1 MLFSNSAMK
10 NIFIKTLLLLFMLL
24 FPAIAFSTTDY
35 SRDTGKSCLACHV
48 DPAGGGKL
56 TAEGEAYK
64 NELQSKGLY
73 RPLSPAMHFVRFIM
87 GYVHAMT
94 AVLWFGTILYVH
106 ILLKPAYASRGLPKG
121 ELTLGWLSI
130 TIMLITG
137 ALLTI
142 AKIPSWNMLFN
153 TRFGILLLIKIALFL
168 IMAATAT
175 TVTFFIG
182 PRLKKRQE
190 LSIQNKRDMTLTE
203 FAHFDGK
210 DGMPA
215 YVAYDGNIYDVTNSR
230 LWQEGNH
237 MRKHLPGFDLT
248 DAIKIA
254 PHGEDKILS
263 MPLVGKLLAG
273 ERKRPFHERLFFFL
287 AYMSLV
293 LTFVVIFIISLWNWW

>member
-1 MLFSNSAMK
+1 MK
-10 NIFIKTLLLLFMLL
+10 RSLIKIIIPFFILL
-24 FPAIAFSTTDY
+24 FPAAAFSTIGY
-35 SRDTGKSCLACHV
+35 SKDTGKSCQVCHI
-48 DPAGGGKL
+48 DPAGGRSL
-56 TAEGEAYK
+56 TQEGGAYK

-73 RPLSPAMHFVRFIM
+73 RPLSPTRHFVRFII

-137 ALLTI
+137 TLLTI
-142 AKIPSWNMLFN
+142 AKIPSWNMLLH

-168 IMAATAT
+168 VMVATAA

-190 LSIQNKRDMTLTE
+190 LTLQHKQDRTSEE
-203 FAHFDGK
+203 FAQFDGK
-210 DGMPA
+210 DGRPA
-215 YVAYDGNIYDVTNSR
+215 YVAYKGNIYDVTNSR
-230 LWQEGNH
+230 LWQAGNH
-237 MRKHLPGFDLT
+237 MRKHLAGFDLT

-254 PHGEDKILS
+254 PHSEEKILS
-263 MPLVGKLLAG
+263 MPFVAKLLSG
-273 ERKRPFHERLFFFL
+273 ERKMPFHERLFFFL
-287 AYMSLV
+287 AYMSLA
-293 LTFVVIFIISLWNWW
+293 LTFIIIFIISLWNWW

>member
-1 MLFSNSAMK
+1 MLFSNSTMK
-10 NIFIKTLLLLFMLL
+10 NIFIKSLLLLFILL
-24 FPAIAFSTTDY
+24 FPNSAFSTPDY
-35 SRDTGKSCLACHV
+35 SKDTGKSCQVCHV
-48 DPAGGGKL
+48 DSAGGRRL
-56 TAEGEAYK
+56 TTEGNAYK
-64 NELQSKGLY
+64 NELQAKGLY
-73 RPLSPAMHFVRFIM
+73 RPLSSTMHFIRFIM

-106 ILLKPAYASRGLPKG
+106 ILLKPAYASKGLPRG

-137 ALLTI
+137 TLLTI
-142 AKIPSWNMLFN
+142 AKAPSLNMLFS

-168 IMAATAT
+168 VMAATAT

-190 LSIQNKRDMTLTE
+190 LSVQHKQDMTLAE
-203 FAHFDGK
+203 FAQFDGK
-210 DGMPA
+210 DGRPA
-215 YVAYDGNIYDVTNSR
+215 YVAYNGNIYDVTNSM
-230 LWQEGNH
+230 LWQGGNH

-254 PHGEDKILS
+254 PHGEEKILS
-263 MPLVGKLLAG
+263 MPLVGKLLAC

>member
-1 MLFSNSAMK
+1 MK
-10 NIFIKTLLLLFMLL
+10 NIFIKPLFLLFILL
-24 FPAIAFSTTDY
+24 FPANAFSTPDY
-35 SRDTGKSCLACHV
+35 SRDTGKPCLACHI
-48 DPAGGGKL
+48 DPAGGGRL
-56 TAEGEAYK
+56 TTEGNAYK
-64 NELQSKGLY
+64 NELQAKGLY
-73 RPLSPAMHFVRFIM
+73 RPLSSTMHFIRFIM

-137 ALLTI
+137 TLLAI
-142 AKIPSWNMLFN
+142 VKVPSWNMLFS

-168 IMAATAT
+168 VMAATDT
-175 TVTFFIG
+175 TVAFIIG
-182 PRLKKRQE
+182 PKLKTWRE
-190 LSIQNKRDMTLTE
+190 LRIQHKQDMTLTE
-203 FAHFDGK
+203 FAQFDGK
-210 DGMPA
+210 DGRPA
-215 YVAYDGNIYDVTNSR
+215 YVAYKGNIYDVTNSR

-254 PHGEDKILS
+254 PHGEENILS

-287 AYMSLV
+287 AYMSLA
-293 LTFVVIFIISLWNWW
+293 LSFVVIFIISI

>member
-1 MLFSNSAMK
+1 MRRRLIKVIIPFF
-10 NIFIKTLLLLFMLL
+10 IFL
-24 FPAIAFSTTDY
+24 FPAIAFSTVDY
-35 SRDTGKSCLACHV
+35 SKNTGKSCIACHV
-48 DPAGGGKL
+48 DPVGGGRL
-56 TAEGEAYK
+56 AAEGEAYK
-64 NELQSKGLY
+64 NELLAKGLY
-73 RPLSPAMHFVRFIM
+73 RPLLSTMHFIRFIM

-106 ILLKPAYASRGLPKG
+106 ILLKPAYASKGLPRG

-137 ALLTI
+137 TLLTI
-142 AKIPSWNMLFN
+142 AKVPSWNMLFY
-153 TRFGILLLIKIALFL
+153 TRFGILLLIKISLFL

-190 LSIQNKRDMTLTE
+190 LSVQHKQDMTLAE
-203 FAHFDGK
+203 FTQFDGK
-210 DGMPA
+210 DGRPA
-215 YVAYDGNIYDVTNSR
+215 YVAYNGNIYDVTNSGP
-230 LWQEGNH
+230 WQGGNH

-254 PHGEDKILS
+254 PHEEEKILS
-263 MPLVGKLLAG
+263 MPLVGKLLAC

>member
-1 MLFSNSAMK
+1 MLSSNSAMK
-10 NIFIKTLLLLFMLL
+10 NIFINTLLLFFIFL
-24 FPAIAFSTTDY
+24 FPASAFSTTDY
-35 SRDTGKSCLACHV
+35 SKDTGKSCLACHV
-48 DPAGGGKL
+48 DPAGGGRL
-56 TAEGEAYK
+56 TTDGEAYK
-64 NELQSKGLY
+64 NKLQAKGLY
-73 RPLSPAMHFVRFIM
+73 RPLSPTKHFIRFII

-137 ALLTI
+137 TILTI
-142 AKIPSWNMLFN
+142 AKIPSWNMLFH
-153 TRFGILLLIKIALFL
+153 TRFGILLLIKISLFL

-190 LSIQNKRDMTLTE
+190 LSVQHKQDMTLAE
-203 FAHFDGK
+203 FAQFDDK
-210 DGMPA
+210 DGRPA
-215 YVAYDGNIYDVTNSR
+215 YVAYNGNIYDVTNSVP
-230 LWQEGNH
+230 WQGGNH
-237 MRKHLPGFDLT
+237 MRKHLAGFDLT

-254 PHGEDKILS
+254 PHGEEKILA
-263 MPLVGKLLAG
+263 MPLVGKLLA
-273 ERKRPFHERLFFFL
+273 EKRKRPFHERLFFFL

-293 LTFVVIFIISLWNWW
+293 LTFVVIFIISIWNWW